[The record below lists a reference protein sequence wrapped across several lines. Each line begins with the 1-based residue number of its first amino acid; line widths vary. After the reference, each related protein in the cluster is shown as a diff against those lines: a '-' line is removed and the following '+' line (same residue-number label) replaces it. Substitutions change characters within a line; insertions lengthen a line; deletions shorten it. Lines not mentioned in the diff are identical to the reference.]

1 VRSRFLDPAP
11 PVAFAHRGYSPTGAE
26 NSMAAFAA
34 AVALGYQY
42 VETDARVTADA
53 VAVAFHDDRLDRV
66 TDRRGRLDRLPWDE
80 VARARIRGTDAVPR
94 LDELLGEWPQL
105 RVNIDVKSGPAL
117 AAAVDA
123 ITRTRAQDR
132 VCLAAFSDVRLRRIR
147 ALVGPDVCTA
157 LGPGEVAL
165 LLAASRS
172 GRHVGPALTRTL
184 SGRAAQLPLRAAG
197 LPLATSAVLDTA
209 HQAGLAVHVWTVNDR
224 TRMSALLDLGVD
236 GIMTDQAETLRDVL
250 TARAAWPF
258 DGPPAVASEPVD
270 RPDRAA
276 DGPAGGGPNSP

>member
-1 VRSRFLDPAP
+1 MRSRFLDPAP
-11 PVAFAHRGYSPTGAE
+11 PVAFAHRGYSPAGAE

-66 TDRRGRLDRLPWDE
+66 TDRRGRLDRLPWDQ
-80 VARARIRGTDAVPR
+80 VARARIRGIDAVPR

-117 AAAVDA
+117 AATVDA

-165 LLAASRS
+165 LLAATRS
-172 GRHVGPALTRTL
+172 GRRVGPALTGALR
-184 SGRAAQLPLRAAG
+184 GRAAQLPPQAAG
-197 LPLATSAVLDTA
+197 LALATSAVLDTA
-209 HQAGLAVHVWTVNDR
+209 HQAGLAVHVWTVNDPAQ
-224 TRMSALLDLGVD
+224 MSALLDLGVD
-236 GIMTDQAETLRDVL
+236 GIMTDEAGTLRDLLV
-250 TARAAWPF
+250 ARAAWPTP
-258 DGPPAVASEPVD
+258 GPPAGPTNGGPTPGGPTGEPD
-270 RPDRAA
+270 RP
-276 DGPAGGGPNSP
+276 S